1 MRMRREITGEA
12 RSGTP
17 VEPLS
22 KEADKAFC
30 LWWLV
35 EFDETLDRHEAK
47 SRSLVAT

>member
-1 MRMRREITGEA
+1 MRTEITGEA

-30 LWWLV
+30 LCWLV